1 MPGFSWGRL
10 RLVFGEVSAR
20 LRLRAGRWLPGPTVD
35 GLLPGGEGW
44 SSGRGL
50 PGRWLGASSAGR
62 GVFRAGSAGAVPWG
76 ERCRSVGLPGGG
88 RKAAVALEDA
98 GWSFSVRRS
107 FSGVG
112 NLNLNLNLSLSLGR
126 ACPGPS
132 QDLGRACP
140 GPPGLKS
147 PDKKCRGWCAG
158 RSTPSGCRGSRRLR
172 WSRCGTDSRRGLRG
186 CKGG

>member
-98 GWSFSVRRS
+98 GWCFSVRRS

-112 NLNLNLNLSLSLGR
+112 NLNLNLNLNLSLS
-126 ACPGPS
+126 
-132 QDLGRACP
+132 LGRACP

-147 PDKKCRGWCAG
+147 PDKKCRGWYAG